1 MTGPTAAKTVT
12 DMDHK
17 ANHKASKQV
26 FEVEAEEND
35 NDEDGMMTMMM
46 ALVNIQIF
54 DAFVL
59 VTGCNQ
65 LNAG

>member
-26 FEVEAEEND
+26 FEVEGEENED
-35 NDEDGMMTMMM
+35 DDDGMMTMMM
-46 ALVNIQIF
+46 ALVNIQIL